1 MKKLWAGR
9 FKEETESSVESFTES
24 VSFDARLW
32 KHDILGSIAHV
43 KMLAKQKIVSAKE
56 SAKIVKGLN
65 EIMEEIKSGKFRFK
79 ESLEDVHMNIEHAL
93 IRKVGPVGG
102 KLHSARS
109 RNDQVALDLR
119 LYLRDEIKEI
129 IIGMPYAQ
137 DGSKGKKCEDVDR
150 FIELLEDVVTLPIT
164 ACDERFSTVAASRQL
179 QSLGYNQKKQRGKI
193 DSAAAAFMLQG
204 YLDRKK

>member
-1 MKKLWAGR
+1 M
-9 FKEETESSVESFTES
+9 SSVS
-24 VSFDARLW
+24 D
-32 KHDILGSIAHV
+32 
-43 KMLAKQKIVSAKE
+43 
-56 SAKIVKGLN
+56 
-65 EIMEEIKSGKFRFK
+65 GKV
-79 ESLEDVHMNIEHAL
+79 L
-93 IRKVGPVGG
+93 
-102 KLHSARS
+102 
-109 RNDQVALDLR
+109 ALDYGDTRIGIAISDALGFTAQPHPFVPNNENA
-119 LYLRDEIKEI
+119 LVTIKVLIETHEINEI

-150 FIELLEDVVTLPIT
+150 FIELLADVVTLPIT